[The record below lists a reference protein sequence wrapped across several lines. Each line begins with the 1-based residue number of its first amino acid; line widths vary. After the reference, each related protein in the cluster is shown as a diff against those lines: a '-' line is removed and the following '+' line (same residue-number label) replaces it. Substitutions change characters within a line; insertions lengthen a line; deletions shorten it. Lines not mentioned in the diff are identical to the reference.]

1 MNITDAASKLHA
13 RLKGSPWLTAVGVG
27 EHGGSPCIFVYVKS
41 LNRPELAFLQNG
53 WQGFPVVVRKMAS
66 PRVLSVFRP
75 KAPAPRQGKRRM
87 AKGERPATDCAGA
100 EVSEAE
106 ASSTGGVPASWEA
119 DRERLQRRV
128 KAKTLVLR
136 LDERDRK
143 AVAGGLPGYT
153 VYGLRHGATKLV
165 QSASVTYRGLRREGR
180 LKDGFAFCGRLPKA
194 YDNEGKVTRPPE
206 GMVYVVYADPDG
218 YVFDW
223 DWVREDPR
231 HPGHPIDPEL
241 RFTGDPEA
249 VVSEAVLVGLEDL
262 SPARFNSQQAWPSPR
277 GDCVFCYFSDE
288 FAFADRINNDL
299 TVFRSL
305 ATEDPTGFKVK
316 NVQKILE
323 EGVAQLA
330 APDMTVGVQAFLLA
344 TFRRNVDSDIQVYS
358 VLIEAWIRRAAN
370 TVLPKITL
378 PCPRETCHA
387 AP

>member
-1 MNITDAASKLHA
+1 M
-13 RLKGSPWLTAVGVG
+13 
-27 EHGGSPCIFVYVKS
+27 
-41 LNRPELAFLQNG
+41 
-53 WQGFPVVVRKMAS
+53 
-66 PRVLSVFRP
+66 
-75 KAPAPRQGKRRM
+75 
-87 AKGERPATDCAGA
+87 
-100 EVSEAE
+100 
-106 ASSTGGVPASWEA
+106 
-119 DRERLQRRV
+119 
-128 KAKTLVLR
+128 
-136 LDERDRK
+136 
-143 AVAGGLPGYT
+143 
-153 VYGLRHGATKLV
+153 
-165 QSASVTYRGLRREGR
+165 
-180 LKDGFAFCGRLPKA
+180 
-194 YDNEGKVTRPPE
+194 
-206 GMVYVVYADPDG
+206 
-218 YVFDW
+218 
-223 DWVREDPR
+223 
-231 HPGHPIDPEL
+231 
-241 RFTGDPEA
+241 
-249 VVSEAVLVGLEDL
+249 GLEDL